1 MEGREDPGDALVHL
15 VRHQLNQGAPGVC
28 HGLSHHI
35 KQTYLLCRTSYSQAT
50 RPALVGSLEPV
61 DASLGL
67 QTRCE
72 AEFWMGLESGHHPVD
87 LSSPLQRG
95 LRVIEVYGNIEK
107 RTWVDT

>member
-15 VRHQLNQGAPGVC
+15 VRYWWNRGAPKVC
-28 HGLSHHI
+28 HGLSYHI

-87 LSSPLQRG
+87 LSSPLQRRS
-95 LRVIEVYGNIEK
+95 RVIEVYDNTK
-107 RTWVDT
+107 KHT

>member
-28 HGLSHHI
+28 HGLSYHI

-61 DASLGL
+61 DASLGP
-67 QTRCE
+67 QTHCE
-72 AEFWMGLESGHHPVD
+72 AEFSMGLESGHHPVD
-87 LSSPLQRG
+87 LSG
-95 LRVIEVYGNIEK
+95 LLRRRSMVSEVYNNAK
-107 RTWVDT
+107 KHT